1 MLGKLL
7 KYELK
12 STSRI
17 MGVLYLTVLVVAA
30 VVGFIA
36 RGMILGATQGNAI
49 AVVISGLIY
58 GLLIVALMIVTIV
71 MVLQR
76 FYKNLLK
83 GEGYLMHTL
92 PVPTWMLVAS
102 KVISSLIW
110 ILLSI
115 AVLFVSIFVLILTG
129 MLGNGLFSV
138 TDIDWASIDW
148 TNIFQVFRESAGEV
162 IMTVVAAIIQIV
174 RIVLLVYTAMA
185 IGAAAKSHKVF
196 YSVLTFIIILII
208 MGIIG
213 TVTNISFID
222 MLSGSAAV
230 NETAGGTVGMFFE
243 AGDGLASASYIGI
256 LAKQCITDAIYSV
269 VFFFVTTWF
278 LKNKLNLE

>member
-12 STSRI
+12 STSKM
-17 MGVLYLTVLVVAA
+17 MGVLYLAVLVVAA

-36 RGMILGATQGNAI
+36 RGMIPARQGNAI

-115 AVLFVSIFVLILTG
+115 AVLFVSIFVLVLTG

-148 TNIFQVFRESAGEV
+148 TNEH
-162 IMTVVAAIIQIV
+162 
-174 RIVLLVYTAMA
+174 L
-185 IGAAAKSHKVF
+185 
-196 YSVLTFIIILII
+196 
-208 MGIIG
+208 
-213 TVTNISFID
+213 
-222 MLSGSAAV
+222 
-230 NETAGGTVGMFFE
+230 
-243 AGDGLASASYIGI
+243 
-256 LAKQCITDAIYSV
+256 
-269 VFFFVTTWF
+269 
-278 LKNKLNLE
+278 

>member
-17 MGVLYLTVLVVAA
+17 MGVLYLAVLVMA
-30 VVGFIA
+30 
-36 RGMILGATQGNAI
+36 
-49 AVVISGLIY
+49 
-58 GLLIVALMIVTIV
+58 LLIITIV

-83 GEGYLMHTL
+83 EEGYLMHTL

-102 KVISSLIW
+102 KTICSLIW

-115 AVLFVSIFVLILTG
+115 AVLLASVFVIFLTSMIGHGFALVDWNALHLGDVFGLFRQNAGSVFMTILTG
-129 MLGNGLFSV
+129 IV
-138 TDIDWASIDW
+138 
-148 TNIFQVFRESAGEV
+148 Q
-162 IMTVVAAIIQIV
+162 IIRTI
-174 RIVLLVYTAMA
+174 LLVYTAMA
-185 IGAAAKSHKVF
+185 IGAAAKRHKVL
-196 YSVLTFIIILII
+196 YSVVTFIVILII
-208 MGIIG
+208 IGIISA
-213 TVTNISFID
+213 VTNMD
-222 MLSGSAAV
+222 MLSSSFAV
-230 NETAGGTVGMFFE
+230 NDANTCISVE
-243 AGDGLASASYIGI
+243 AGDGLAIVGYMKLLLG
-256 LAKQCITDAIYSV
+256 QCISDAIYSV

>member
-12 STSRI
+12 STSRM
-17 MGVLYLTVLVVAA
+17 MGVLYLAVLVVAA

-36 RGMILGATQGNAI
+36 RGTILDATQGNAI
-49 AVVISGLIY
+49 AVVISSLIY
-58 GLLIVALMIVTIV
+58 VLLIMALMIVTIV
-71 MVLQR
+71 MILQR

-115 AVLFVSIFVLILTG
+115 AVLVVSIFVIMLTS
-129 MLGNGLFSV
+129 MLGNGILLA
-138 TDIDWASIDW
+138 TDIDWSSIDW
-148 TNIFQVFRESAGEV
+148 TSIFKFLRESTGEA
-162 IMTVVAAIIQIV
+162 IMTIVTAIVQIV

-185 IGAAAKSHKVF
+185 IGAAAKRHKVF

-213 TVTNISFID
+213 TVANISFID
-222 MLSGSAAV
+222 MFSS
-230 NETAGGTVGMFFE
+230 
-243 AGDGLASASYIGI
+243 SASVNDAGSQAAIEIGNGLDGVGYIGF

>member
-12 STSRI
+12 STSRM
-17 MGVLYLTVLVVAA
+17 MGVLYLAVLVVAA

-58 GLLIVALMIVTIV
+58 ALLIMALMIVTIV
-71 MVLQR
+71 MILQR

-115 AVLFVSIFVLILTG
+115 AVLIVSVFVIVLTG
-129 MLGNGLFSV
+129 MLGNGLLMAN
-138 TDIDWASIDW
+138 DIDWSAIDW
-148 TNIFQVFRESAGEV
+148 SSIFKFWREGIGEV
-162 IMTVVAAIIQIV
+162 IMTIVTAIVQIV

-213 TVTNISFID
+213 TVANISFID
-222 MLSGSAAV
+222 IFSSSASVNDAGSQAAIEAG
-230 NETAGGTVGMFFE
+230 NGLDTAG
-243 AGDGLASASYIGI
+243 YIGF

-269 VFFFVTTWF
+269 IFFFTTTWF

>member
-12 STSRI
+12 STSRM
-17 MGVLYLTVLVVAA
+17 MGVLYLAVLVVAA

-115 AVLFVSIFVLILTG
+115 AVLFVSIFVLVLTG
-129 MLGNGLFSV
+129 MLGNGLFSKP
-138 TDIDWASIDW
+138 
-148 TNIFQVFRESAGEV
+148 IFFICCKNVC
-162 IMTVVAAIIQIV
+162 IV
-174 RIVLLVYTAMA
+174 SRAV
-185 IGAAAKSHKVF
+185 SR
-196 YSVLTFIIILII
+196 FISCILPSSS
-208 MGIIG
+208 
-213 TVTNISFID
+213 VTN
-222 MLSGSAAV
+222 LPLV
-230 NETAGGTVGMFFE
+230 
-243 AGDGLASASYIGI
+243 L
-256 LAKQCITDAIYSV
+256 
-269 VFFFVTTWF
+269 
-278 LKNKLNLE
+278 